1 MVRNTLLIGHLT
13 TVHIQHLEKKKQ
25 GKGRRDKGVIF
36 LLMNFIEQMYKLLHF
51 LEEAD

>member
-13 TVHIQHLEKKKQ
+13 TMHIQHLEKKQ
-25 GKGRRDKGVIF
+25 GKGRRDKEVIF